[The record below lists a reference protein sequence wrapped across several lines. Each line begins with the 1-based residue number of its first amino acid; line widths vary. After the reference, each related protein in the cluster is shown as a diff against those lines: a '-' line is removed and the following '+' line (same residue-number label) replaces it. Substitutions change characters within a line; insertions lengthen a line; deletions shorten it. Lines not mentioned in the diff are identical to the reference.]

1 MPLNPSEIENMAARY
16 ADAWSSHDPNA
27 VASFYEEQGEITI
40 NDGEAVVG
48 RTAIADVAR
57 GFYEEFPDLIV
68 RVDSIRTAGNRAIFL
83 WTLEGTNTGPG
94 GKGHAVKI
102 GGWEE
107 WLLSDAVRVIESK
120 GRFDS
125 VEYERQLAEGL

>member
-1 MPLNPSEIENMAARY
+1 MPLNPIDIQNIAKRY
-16 ADAWSSHDPNA
+16 AEAWSSHNPDS
-27 VASFYEEQGEITI
+27 VASFYEEHGKITI
-40 NDGEAVVG
+40 NDGDAVVG
-48 RTAIADVAR
+48 RAAIADVAR
-57 GFYEEFPDLIV
+57 SFYEEFPDLVV
-68 RVDSIRTAGNRAIFL
+68 RLDHIRSAGNRAVFM

-94 GKGHAVKI
+94 GSGHTVKI

-107 WLLSDAVRVIESK
+107 WRLSDAARVIESN